1 MKRQDYKENL
11 LLAIDAM
18 REHKLRCFLTVLG
31 VVIGVSVLMLVG
43 ALLQGFNQS
52 VVERITGFGADSAF
66 VARLDQGP
74 SLTRPTKE
82 QRQRKPLTLED
93 AQAIQELCP
102 SVKAVAPFIT
112 EWETGPHNV
121 IYQTNEVDAVDFRGT
136 VPSYAE
142 VYANAVLKQ
151 GRFFTDTEDLHR
163 ESVIVLGEDAA
174 KALFGDLSPLD
185 REVKVDGSS
194 YRVIG
199 VLAKP
204 EGTFGTDDQDKRAII
219 PFFTFKKVYPA
230 AYEVSMRV
238 QGLQGKLDQA
248 VDETREVLRRRRYV
262 PYDKP
267 DDFSISTA
275 AEQVEQFHQIIGM
288 VALAMVVLSSI
299 GLMIGGVGVMNIML
313 VSVTERTREI
323 GVRKAIGARRSD
335 ITWQFLFEAMTLTG
349 AGGILAIVITAGII
363 VPLIRMAT
371 DMQAVV
377 PLWTILLGLAVS
389 FAVGLIFGVW
399 PAARASRLDPVDALR
414 YE

>member
-1 MKRQDYKENL
+1 MRQDYKENL
-11 LLAIDAM
+11 LLALDAM
-18 REHKLRCFLTVLG
+18 REHKLRSFLTVLG
-31 VVIGVSVLMLVG
+31 VVIGISVLMLVG

-74 SLTRPTKE
+74 SITRPTKE

-93 AQAIQELCP
+93 AEAIQELCP
-102 SVKAVAPFIT
+102 SVKAVAPFIV

-121 IYQTNEVDAVDFRGT
+121 LYQTNEVDAVDFRGT
-136 VPSYAE
+136 VASYAE
-142 VYANAVLKQ
+142 VYANAILEQ
-151 GRFFTDTEDLHR
+151 GRFFTDTENLHR
-163 ESVIVLGEDAA
+163 ESVIVLGEDAG
-174 KALFGDLSPLD
+174 KALFGDLSAID
-185 REVKVDGSS
+185 KEVKVDGST

-199 VLAKP
+199 VLEKP
-204 EGTFGTDDQDKRAII
+204 EGAFGTDDQDKRALI
-219 PFFTFKKVYPA
+219 PFFTFQKVYPA

-238 QGLQGKLDQA
+238 QGLPGQLDEA
-248 VDETREVLRRRRYV
+248 VDETREVLRRRRNV
-262 PYDKP
+262 AYDKP

-275 AEQVEQFHQIIGM
+275 EEQIEQFHEIIGM

-299 GLMIGGVGVMNIML
+299 GLLIGGVGVMNIML

-349 AGGILAIVITAGII
+349 AGGLLGIVITGGIA
-363 VPLIRMAT
+363 VPLIRLAT
-371 DMQAVV
+371 DMKAVV
-377 PLWTILLGLAVS
+377 PLWTELLGLAVS
-389 FAVGLIFGVW
+389 FGVGLVFGVW
-399 PAARASRLDPVDALR
+399 PAARAARLDPVDALR